1 MKKMFQP
8 LFIAIAAMAFFSSCE
23 KEEVRE
29 VYLGGTTP
37 VLGASVSGTI
47 PLGFLTQND
56 AAVKFS
62 WTNPEYDFASGVSSQ
77 DVNYTLEIDVTGNGF
92 AGPNKKSVSISK
104 DLSVSYTQ
112 KEFNII
118 LSDLKLKLNV
128 PASIDV
134 RLIASLGPNATKLVS
149 NILKF
154 GVTPFAPPP
163 KVPIPTQGN
172 LWVVGD
178 AFASGWNNPLP
189 TPYVNTQKFTQVSPT
204 LYELVVA
211 FKGGGYYKML
221 QDNGVWGTQYHMVA
235 GDATGG
241 TFEKKDAD
249 PAFVGPSA
257 AGNYKIV
264 VDFQAGTFTVTK
276 Q

>member
-1 MKKMFQP
+1 MKKIFQH
-8 LFIAIAAMAFFSSCE
+8 FVMAVAAMTIFSSCE
-23 KEEVRE
+23 KEEVKE
-29 VYLGGTTP
+29 VYIGGTAP
-37 VLGASVSGTI
+37 VLSSSVSGSI
-47 PLGFLTQND
+47 PLGFLTQD
-56 AAVKFS
+56 QPAVKFS
-62 WTNPEYDFASGVSSQ
+62 WTNPEYEFASGVSSQ

-92 AGPNKKSVSISK
+92 TGPNKKSVSISK
-104 DLSVSYTQ
+104 DLSASYTQ
-112 KEFNII
+112 KEFNIV

-128 PASIDV
+128 AASIDV
-134 RLIASLGPNATKLVS
+134 RLVASLGPNATKLFS

-154 GVTPFAPPP
+154 AVTPFAPPP

-172 LWVVGD
+172 LWVIGD

-189 TPYVNTQKFTQVSPT
+189 SPFVTTQKFTQVSPT

-249 PAFVGPSA
+249 PAFVGPAA

>member
-8 LFIAIAAMAFFSSCE
+8 LILALTAMVIFSSCE
-23 KEEVRE
+23 KEEVKE
-29 VYLGGTTP
+29 VFLGGNTP
-37 VLGASVSGTI
+37 VLSSSVSGTI
-47 PLGFLTQND
+47 PLGFLTQD
-56 AAVKFS
+56 QPAVKFS
-62 WTNPEYDFASGVSSQ
+62 WTNPEYDFASGVNSQ
-77 DVNYTLEIDVTGNGF
+77 DVNYALEIDVTGNGF
-92 AGPNKKSVSISK
+92 IGPNKKTVSISK
-104 DLSVSYTQ
+104 DLSVSYSQ

-134 RLIASLGPNATKLVS
+134 RLIASLGPSATRLVS
-149 NILKF
+149 NALKF
-154 GVTPFAPPP
+154 NVTPFAPPP

-172 LWVVGD
+172 LWVIGD

-189 TPYVNTQKFTQVSPT
+189 APFVTSQKFTQVSPT
-204 LYELVVA
+204 QYELIVA

-249 PAFVGPSA
+249 PAFVGPTA